1 MNKIFLFVFALF
13 LITGCGFKVVDDS
26 QRNFSIESVNTT
38 SNINRLNYLIKKNL
52 NKINSSSGKI
62 PLQINLNLQLE
73 KNIYEEDNNKIITK
87 YALILKTNAVITNN
101 DTKQIIDKF
110 TITHQVVYNKNSS
123 RSTNIKTEQKL
134 YETLSLDTTNSI
146 FQKIKNKLNDI

>member
-1 MNKIFLFVFALF
+1 MNKIFLFIFALF

-26 QRNFSIESVNTT
+26 KRNFSIESVNTT

-110 TITHQVVYNKNSS
+110 TITHQVVY
-123 RSTNIKTEQKL
+123 
-134 YETLSLDTTNSI
+134 
-146 FQKIKNKLNDI
+146 